1 MSARMIYGIDLGTTY
16 SCIGR
21 INEHGKAE
29 IIPNAEGDQ
38 TTPSVVYFE
47 SPTSIIVGKQAK
59 AAAKLFPDRCV
70 SLIKR
75 FMGNPDYTFPID
87 GEVLRPEEIS
97 SLILRKLV
105 KDASEYTGDDI
116 TDVVI
121 TCPAYFGI
129 AEREATKKAGQLA
142 KLNVRFVLS
151 EPTAAALTYGV
162 ERADEDQAV
171 LVYDFGG
178 GTFDITLIQI
188 TSDAIKVLYTAGD
201 HSLGG
206 ADFDQELVSYIADD
220 FRAGTA
226 NKSFEKDLL
235 DDNETV
241 QLLTNEAE
249 DVKKGLTAKT
259 KWPLAISH
267 EGVRHRME
275 ITRDQLEGLTR
286 HLLQRTIDLTRAAV
300 NESAARG
307 MANIDKILLVGG
319 SSKMPAVIARLS
331 AEFEGPEIQI
341 FEPDLA
347 VAKGAALQGARLLAG
362 DTIKTIIENS
372 GSSAGDFSALSEPQ
386 RRKVAEEAAKNSP
399 DGLRLSGEQ
408 IATLVSRDVQNVC
421 SKGFGMRVRDL
432 QQSKFIVDYPI
443 VANTPVP
450 AEETRT
456 YYTEENGQRSVCI
469 SIREPFDKDSPE
481 VDATREICQGELSDL
496 PPGLKKGSPIVVTF
510 RLEEDGTLR
519 VTAAEPKSQRQVRLE
534 TKVIGTMTDE
544 EVRQST
550 DRMLAMTVS

>member
-1 MSARMIYGIDLGTTY
+1 MIYGIDLGTTY
-16 SCIGR
+16 SCISR
-21 INEHGKAE
+21 INEYGKAE

-47 SPTSIIVGKQAK
+47 SPNSIIVGKQAK
-59 AAAKLFPDRCV
+59 SSAKLFPDRCV
-70 SLIKR
+70 SLVKR

-87 GEVLRPEEIS
+87 GKVFRPEEIS

-105 KDASEYTGDDI
+105 KDASEYTREEI

-142 KLNVRFVLS
+142 NLNVRFVLN

-162 ERADEDQAV
+162 ERADQDQVV

-188 TSDAIKVLYTAGD
+188 TTDAIKVVYTAGD

-206 ADFDQELVSYIADD
+206 ADFDRELVSHMADD

-249 DVKKGLTAKT
+249 EAKKGLAART
-259 KWPLAISH
+259 KWPVAISH

-275 ITRDQLEGLTR
+275 ITRDQFEELTR
-286 HLLQRTIDLTRAAV
+286 NLLQRTIDLTRAAI
-300 NESAARG
+300 EASTAKDLTR
-307 MANIDKILLVGG
+307 IDKILLVGG
-319 SSKMPAVIARLS
+319 SSKMPAVAARLS
-331 AEFEGPEIQI
+331 GEFEGPEIQI

-362 DTIKTIIENS
+362 DAIRNIIENS
-372 GSSAGDFSALSEPQ
+372 GSAAGEFAELSQLQQ
-386 RRKVAEEAAKNSP
+386 RQVAEAAAKSGQ
-399 DGLRLSGEQ
+399 DGLRLTAEQ
-408 IATLVSRDVQNVC
+408 IATLVTKDVQNVC
-421 SKGFGMRVRDL
+421 SKGFGMRVKDA
-432 QQSKFIVDYPI
+432 QQSRFIVDYPI

-469 SIREPFDKDSPE
+469 SIREPYDKDSPE

-510 RLEEDGTLR
+510 RLEDDGTLR
-519 VTAAEPKSQRQVRLE
+519 VTAAEPKSQKQVRLE
-534 TKVIGTMTDE
+534 TKVIGTMTDQ

-550 DRMLAMTVS
+550 ERMLMMTVS